1 MMNTQFGIQRPVI
14 ARKVP
19 PKQIANETFNRRE
32 RDAAIRNARSHR
44 LYRSQTSFQCPHSG
58 IESRDV
64 ALTGIRADEFSVL
77 TVETSDKDRSV
88 TRFEIILARGQSPV
102 DRASVKGNSFDLNKF
117 KGSAKPGDRAVVE
130 VKTVSGS
137 DKELTGDERII
148 KIPIK

>member
-1 MMNTQFGIQRPVI
+1 MKPLIVVSVMLLSVMLAATAFT
-14 ARKVP
+14 ARKLHFSAHI
-19 PKQIANETFNRRE
+19 Q
-32 RDAAIRNARSHR
+32 
-44 LYRSQTSFQCPHSG
+44 G

-102 DRASVKGNSFDLNKF
+102 DRASVKGNSFDLNKL